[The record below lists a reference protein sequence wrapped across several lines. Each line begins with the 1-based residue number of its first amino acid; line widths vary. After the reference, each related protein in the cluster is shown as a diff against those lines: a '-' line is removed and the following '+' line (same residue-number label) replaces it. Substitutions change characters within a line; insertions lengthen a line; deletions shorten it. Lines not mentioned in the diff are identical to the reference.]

1 MHYHS
6 ARRINSEQVQIT
18 IPLQNIASGSSVND
32 SRNGIVCTQGHESPY
47 RFGVIASVSNRDI
60 FVCV

>member
-18 IPLQNIASGSSVND
+18 IPLQNIASGSSVN
-32 SRNGIVCTQGHESPY
+32 GIVCAQEHKSSY
-47 RFGVIASVSNRDI
+47 RFAVISDSNRDLL
-60 FVCV
+60 VCV